1 MELSKL
7 RVGQTVVAD
16 DKMELGADGK
26 YVQPLELAVSQM
38 ADVKRLISE
47 MLSSHSFS
55 AAELEYG
62 NQLKRIKTESEK
74 ICELL
79 GELKALK

>member
-1 MELSKL
+1 MELNKL
-7 RVGQTVVAD
+7 KIGQTVVAD

-26 YVQPLELAVSQM
+26 YLQPLELAVAQI
-38 ADVKRLISE
+38 DGVKKLISE
-47 MLSSHSFS
+47 MLASHSFS

-62 NQLKRIKTESEK
+62 NQLKRIKTESEQ

-79 GELKALK
+79 GGLKSLK